1 VNAPQD
7 DGAPERLVF
16 VVDDDDGV
24 RTALV
29 RLLDAEGHRVMQF
42 ASAAPFLEHPL
53 PDLPCCLILDME
65 MPNLGGFQVVEAM
78 TRRGSVIPVIFVTG
92 YGSIPLTVR
101 AMKAGALEFLT
112 KPVAP
117 DELLA
122 AVASALAA
130 DEANLQARR
139 ELAAF
144 RQGHNSLT
152 PREREVFELLIGGL
166 LNKQVAEALGVSEIT
181 AKVHKQ
187 KVMKKMRARSL
198 ADLARMA
205 ERLQIARSR
214 SR

>member
-1 VNAPQD
+1 MNAPQD

>member
-1 VNAPQD
+1 MSGDA
-7 DGAPERLVF
+7 GRMVF
-16 VVDDDDGV
+16 IVDDDDAV
-24 RTALV
+24 RAALV
-29 RLLDAEGHRVMQF
+29 RLLESDGRNVMPF
-42 ASAAPFLEHPL
+42 ASAGPFLDHPL
-53 PDLPCCLILDME
+53 PDQPCCLILDME
-65 MPNLGGFQVVEAM
+65 MPNLGGFEVVEAM
-78 TRRGSVIPVIFVTG
+78 TRRGTVIPVIFVTG

-117 DELLA
+117 EQLLA
-122 AVASALAA
+122 AVAAALAA
-130 DEANLQARR
+130 DDANLHARR

-187 KVMKKMRARSL
+187 KVMKKMQARSL

-205 ERLQIARSR
+205 ERLQIVRSR